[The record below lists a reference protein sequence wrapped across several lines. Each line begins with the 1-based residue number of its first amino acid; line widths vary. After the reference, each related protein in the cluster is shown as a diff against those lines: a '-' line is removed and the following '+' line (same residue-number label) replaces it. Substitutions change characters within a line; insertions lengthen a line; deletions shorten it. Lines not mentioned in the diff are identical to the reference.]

1 MKIVARSQP
10 TFARVREIKKPAAS
24 PGAAGQFRSSE
35 FVFSVVLNGCAAS
48 LLQRP
53 RRTGPSGRR
62 SPRRVTGVAPADN
75 IQFLGSQFTHCLEF
89 THRIDGIRHGHSL
102 CSASPSVHAV
112 PGMRDAG
119 THTVHKTLKKTEI
132 FNSDESDSTSL
143 MQATP
148 LRSLGRATAGWSPPK
163 RRTCRR
169 IAKQSVPRQSSP
181 LVGEGRV
188 WGSRFV
194 AHAPRNH
201 KKENEARRLV
211 FELRQLLCTPT
222 TIAACPPRTGL

>member
-1 MKIVARSQP
+1 MAVG
-10 TFARVREIKKPAAS
+10 VHGGS
-24 PGAAGQFRSSE
+24 PGLPPLTTSSSSA
-35 FVFSVVLNGCAAS
+35 VNSRTVLNS
-48 LLQRP
+48 
-53 RRTGPSGRR
+53 
-62 SPRRVTGVAPADN
+62 
-75 IQFLGSQFTHCLEF
+75 
-89 THRIDGIRHGHSL
+89 RIGLMVSAMAIP

-112 PGMRDAG
+112 PGVRDAR

-148 LRSLGRATAGWSPPK
+148 LRPLGRATAGWSPPK